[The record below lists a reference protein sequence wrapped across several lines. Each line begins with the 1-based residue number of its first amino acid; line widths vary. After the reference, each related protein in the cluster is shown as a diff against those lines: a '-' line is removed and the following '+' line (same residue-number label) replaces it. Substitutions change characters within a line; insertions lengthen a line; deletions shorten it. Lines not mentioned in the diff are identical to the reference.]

1 LQLIAA
7 ALFMLQLIQLDV
19 KERRKNFSQ
28 CLNEFFFTGNWHIH
42 TSQITILTKSGYLQF
57 LILYSK
63 KDVPYYLEILG
74 SKSFAFNWK
83 VISFCFTQ
91 AVSNACK

>member
-1 LQLIAA
+1 
-7 ALFMLQLIQLDV
+7 MLQLIQLDV

-28 CLNEFFFTGNWHIH
+28 CLKEFFFTGNWHIH
-42 TSQITILTKSGYLQF
+42 TSPQITILTKSGSLQF

-63 KDVPYYLEILG
+63 KDFPYSLEILG
-74 SKSFAFNWK
+74 SISFAFNWK
-83 VISFCFTQ
+83 GISFCFTQ